1 MKIKFHL
8 SEKFINF
15 GFFLITGISV
25 LILNL
30 YPVWYLKKNA
40 PEGRTYNMVH
50 NNVQDYH
57 FYQALMN
64 EGAGGSWLIYDPY
77 TSESHQP
84 SIIFSYFTWLGKISR
99 VFNISY
105 VYTYHLARILGSIL
119 FFIAAFKLLSVIKLP
134 HKRLAWLFFLFTPPL
149 FTLRAVGDK
158 LDKIPYMYWWT
169 GMDPVRR
176 ASYLPHHMIGAFLLI
191 WSVILILRFFYSGK
205 IKYIVFTSIVALPM
219 AFVHTPSLL
228 ILLIILPPSIIIW
241 LLLRLLTSGNINKKP
256 VMFLAFALF
265 WTLSLLF
272 LAFMVSQTDK
282 GFPWSQYREWE
293 RNLQYPL
300 NKELIGA
307 LGILFP
313 LAVIGIIYS
322 LLSLRFDRI
331 FIAVWF
337 VLPFLLIPLS
347 SKFSISNIRLIQG
360 IPYLSEAIL
369 AILGIDFLILLLK
382 KFYKKFIPFR
392 LPLSLSGS
400 IYVLLGLV
408 FLVHAYPSL
417 IWSIKDSIREF
428 SPIFGNVYLDN
439 RLFNAFDYIN
449 DNYPQKTLTLGTF
462 YTGNYL
468 PVYTHTVSFIGHSG
482 YTDKLSEKESLV
494 FKFFEHKMAPEEA
507 KSFILDNRI
516 TLVFQGPE
524 EKPIYSGYLYPDVL
538 KPVYD
543 RQEAT
548 LYVLK

>member
-1 MKIKFHL
+1 
-8 SEKFINF
+8 
-15 GFFLITGISV
+15 
-25 LILNL
+25 
-30 YPVWYLKKNA
+30 
-40 PEGRTYNMVH
+40 
-50 NNVQDYH
+50 
-57 FYQALMN
+57 
-64 EGAGGSWLIYDPY
+64 
-77 TSESHQP
+77 
-84 SIIFSYFTWLGKISR
+84 
-99 VFNISY
+99 
-105 VYTYHLARILGSIL
+105 
-119 FFIAAFKLLSVIKLP
+119 
-134 HKRLAWLFFLFTPPL
+134 
-149 FTLRAVGDK
+149 
-158 LDKIPYMYWWT
+158 
-169 GMDPVRR
+169 
-176 ASYLPHHMIGAFLLI
+176 
-191 WSVILILRFFYSGK
+191 
-205 IKYIVFTSIVALPM
+205 
-219 AFVHTPSLL
+219 
-228 ILLIILPPSIIIW
+228 
-241 LLLRLLTSGNINKKP
+241 
-256 VMFLAFALF
+256 
-265 WTLSLLF
+265 
-272 LAFMVSQTDK
+272 MVSQTDK